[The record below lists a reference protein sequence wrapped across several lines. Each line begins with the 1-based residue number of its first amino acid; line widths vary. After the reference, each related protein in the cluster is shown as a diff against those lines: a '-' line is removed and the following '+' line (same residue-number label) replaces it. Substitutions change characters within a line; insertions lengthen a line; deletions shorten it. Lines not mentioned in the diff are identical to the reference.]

1 MGGRRKHGLIN
12 LYIKPNVF
20 FMELLCAWR
29 KKVEVTIK
37 KHCFKKGNNMNTGL
51 MRFNISSLPA
61 LCWSIQYEIYST
73 IVFVCDY

>member
-29 KKVEVTIK
+29 KKVEVAIKNIVLKKATI
-37 KHCFKKGNNMNTGL
+37 
-51 MRFNISSLPA
+51 
-61 LCWSIQYEIYST
+61 
-73 IVFVCDY
+73 

>member
-37 KHCFKKGNNMNTGL
+37 
-51 MRFNISSLPA
+51 NIVLKTA
-61 LCWSIQYEIYST
+61 T
-73 IVFVCDY
+73 I